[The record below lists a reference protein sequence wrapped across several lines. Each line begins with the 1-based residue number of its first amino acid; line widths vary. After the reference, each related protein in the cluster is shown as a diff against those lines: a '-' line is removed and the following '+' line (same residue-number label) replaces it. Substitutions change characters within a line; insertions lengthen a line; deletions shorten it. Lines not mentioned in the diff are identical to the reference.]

1 VTQRKPR
8 ATLDTNVWA
17 AGISLEYSICAK
29 IIDACEFGIFD
40 AVITREIVSEVVGVL
55 RNYFGK
61 SDDEAYYWYWQIYTL
76 AEVIEPISDIRECRD
91 PDDDKF
97 LVCAVDGE
105 CDYLVSNDRDLIDMK
120 AIRGIPIIR
129 PGQFYNIIRR

>member
-1 VTQRKPR
+1 MTQRKLR
-8 ATLDTNVWA
+8 TTLDTNVWA

-29 IIDACEFGIFD
+29 IINACESGILD
-40 AVITREIVSEVVGVL
+40 TVVTREIVSEVVGVL

-61 SDDEAYYWYWQIYTL
+61 SDDEAYYWYWKIYTL

-91 PDDDKF
+91 SDDDKF

-105 CDYLVSNDRDLIDMK
+105 CDYLVSSDQDLIDFSL
-120 AIRGIPIIR
+120 
-129 PGQFYNIIRR
+129 QFRFP